1 MEGRESM
8 ISRGLPKMSEGQR
21 TYDQSWVTVDG
32 WRTEK
37 SMNSRGLPMMSEE
50 KRKYDQSLFTED
62 EWRAEKV

>member
-1 MEGRESM
+1 M

-21 TYDQSWVTVDG
+21 KYDQSWVTVDG

-37 SMNSRGLPMMSEE
+37 SMNSRGLPKMSGGQ
-50 KRKYDQSLFTED
+50 RKHDQSCVTEE